1 MGEFGTPHLNFSDP
15 KLDFKYIW
23 VKGVASMPITKT
35 LSLSNAGPLP
45 TTVNLRIDPPF
56 SCPTE
61 KLTLENNEPQTISID
76 FDPGMKQDRMSDKI
90 SGKLTIAH
98 ANHPHRDVVHL
109 QGEVCFPNLQILPPN
124 IDFGC
129 ILNDTSKKK
138 YIVLTNISEM
148 AVNYE
153 WSFLEEE
160 TNQLNAVQEEDE
172 GKGRKKKNKVL
183 PINEV
188 FDILPVSG
196 RLEPGQQENVEFT
209 YQAGNGLLYNGIA
222 VCSVDGGPDYEV
234 PIIGDSSN
242 VSFKLSTNE
251 IDY

>member
-1 MGEFGTPHLNFSDP
+1 
-15 KLDFKYIW
+15 
-23 VKGVASMPITKT
+23 
-35 LSLSNAGPLP
+35 
-45 TTVNLRIDPPF
+45 
-56 SCPTE
+56 
-61 KLTLENNEPQTISID
+61 
-76 FDPGMKQDRMSDKI
+76 
-90 SGKLTIAH
+90 
-98 ANHPHRDVVHL
+98 
-109 QGEVCFPNLQILPPN
+109 
-124 IDFGC
+124 
-129 ILNDTSKKK
+129 
-138 YIVLTNISEM
+138 M

-172 GKGRKKKNKVL
+172 GKGRRKKNKVL

-209 YQAGNGLLYNGIA
+209 YQAGNGILYNGIA